1 MPSPRAAAA
10 EHNLFKA
17 SSNTCSGDPGVSPVR
32 PYRIRSHQPAVA
44 VCAPLFWFSW
54 SLPWACLRLL
64 LTDCCPAEPVCIRRP
79 SVPIRPAGSAVARD
93 GRNPGPWFYGCG
105 RGRRIACGRQP
116 PSSSASNISHAVRT
130 VRTRASVVAATI
142 RFMRARALNCHLV
155 CSRSRPATA
164 ILVLVAATVATALL
178 VRKWASESGHA
189 ASDPPGGGLWAISKG
204 QGRNVTCRAH
214 EWHVRIYD
222 DFHFAEQVDSQ
233 CYDYNPLDPCGA
245 VPDITDC
252 WCPGSLTS
260 CDHFSATF
268 ATSMDISADQ
278 MQVFLVNANDEAH
291 IFIDGR
297 ATFSALCSGLLSCED
312 RVFVRNLQRG
322 RHDLHARFMNHAG
335 GAHMFLRWQAIE
347 LHIIEFHSR
356 PALQQGQLLGGG
368 TADAF
373 AFQAREGM
381 TYHFSL
387 QVGEMVSVRM
397 LLFDESW
404 IEVSM
409 AIMDGEQIAGH
420 LIWACTIPGTY
431 RVLVIPGPRAPVN
444 AVDFLLSV
452 GSATSVCADE
462 PYILAGPGGVLDYS
476 TVSQPTSCT
485 WAIRCPEGFAAS
497 ITLPHPT
504 SALAAYAGETATVA
518 SQLAYTSGNTSS
530 GFVLRSSNNK
540 MLLQFTAVVAQQFV
554 ATYRCI
560 EEQYVRVEVGSDSV
574 QGVINSAGDRGA
586 FEFAATGGE
595 MYGIQIQRES
605 LPRCVLQLMHFDGET
620 VLVMLD
626 DRGERQGSIEW
637 LCPADGQYSFSVT
650 AYSDDHTGS
659 FRVLVLALPDPCA
672 QAMELTSSTGMLAYS
687 NRFAHPP
694 TECVWN
700 LHCEDSEMAT
710 IYFTAFHT
718 SRRGVLQVYD
728 GQNTHSEPIASLSGP
743 LGASGA
749 GAFDTEQSSMHL
761 VYSSESLTVEQFEL
775 EYRCNSPVFQIEDCV
790 PGQFLVS
797 YFANPQFQGDSAQ
810 AVCSEPVIDF
820 NWGQRGVD
828 MLTGQ
833 VDNFSIRWSGSL
845 DFEPANYVFFS
856 RSDDGSR
863 VLVDREVVLDHLQ
876 DCCATWHSEGIGLV
890 AGHHDI
896 VYEFVE
902 YGAEAYC
909 TLTWVRASRSVDEGC
924 ADDVCKNGG
933 RCMEVQVPETSY
945 PSVMTAYTIE
955 VTQNFSAAVLDH
967 SLPTRKILEAYVTSA
982 YASVMDVPI
991 ADVIV
996 MSIRSDPELVQ
1007 ESGWVH
1013 HPGGVP
1019 ITIQFSVLC
1028 TPDCP
1033 PLLASMP
1040 TTMMALPAH
1049 NSASCDCARGFT
1061 GSRCGVQ
1068 SCLGQSCE
1076 LEMRDLEG
1084 DGWNGNTLEIRTHD
1098 GSVVVRGVT
1107 LGGGPV
1113 ATTQVCLPV
1122 ATCMHVTVDGGANRE
1137 EVSWTLYD
1145 SARNSLISGGA
1156 PFRGQFGC

>member
-1 MPSPRAAAA
+1 MARDRR
-10 EHNLFKA
+10 
-17 SSNTCSGDPGVSPVR
+17 DPG
-32 PYRIRSHQPAVA
+32 AA
-44 VCAPLFWFSW
+44 TWFH
-54 SLPWACLRLL
+54 
-64 LTDCCPAEPVCIRRP
+64 
-79 SVPIRPAGSAVARD
+79 
-93 GRNPGPWFYGCG
+93 GCG
-105 RGRRIACGRQP
+105 RGHRVVRRQP
-116 PSSSASNISHAVRT
+116 ASSSAANISHR
-130 VRTRASVVAATI
+130 VRTRASVVAAKVLFH
-142 RFMRARALNCHLV
+142 RQRSELHLV
-155 CSRSRPATA
+155 RSRSYRPAAA
-164 ILVLVAATVATALL
+164 IVVVVAATVAAALL
-178 VRKWASESGHA
+178 VREWGSTSGPA
-189 ASDPPGGGLWAISKG
+189 ASDPPGGGVWATSTG
-204 QGRNVTCRAH
+204 QRPNVTCRAH
-214 EWHVRIYD
+214 EWHVRLYD
-222 DFHFAEQVDSQ
+222 DFHFAKQVDSQ

-252 WCPGSLTS
+252 WCPASLTD
-260 CDHFSATF
+260 CRHFSATF

-278 MQVFLVNANDEAH
+278 MHVFLVNANDEAH
-291 IFIDGR
+291 IFIDER
-297 ATFSALCSGLLSCED
+297 LAFSALCSGLPSCGD
-312 RVFVRNLQRG
+312 RFFVRNLQRG
-322 RHDLHARFMNHAG
+322 RRDLHARFVNHAG
-335 GAHMFLRWQAIE
+335 GAHMFLRWQSVE
-347 LHIIEFHSR
+347 LHTIDFNHG

-404 IEVSM
+404 TEVSR
-409 AIMDGEQIAGH
+409 AVMDGQQIAGH
-420 LIWACTIPGTY
+420 LIWACTIRGTF
-431 RVLVIPGPRAPVN
+431 RVLIIPGPRAPLN
-444 AVDFLLSV
+444 AVEFLLSIA
-452 GSATSVCADE
+452 STTSVCADE
-462 PYILAGPGGVLDYS
+462 PSILAGPGGVLDYRTS
-476 TVSQPTSCT
+476 SQPMSCT
-485 WAIRCPEGFAAS
+485 WVIRCREGFAAS

-518 SQLAYTSGNTSS
+518 SQLAYTAGNTSS
-530 GFVLRSSNNK
+530 GFVLRSTNNK
-540 MLLQFTAVVAQQFV
+540 MLLQFTAEVAQRVV

-560 EEQYVRVEVGSDSV
+560 EEEFIRVEVGGDSV
-574 QGVINSAGDRGA
+574 EGVISSVGDRRT

-626 DRGERQGSIEW
+626 DRGERQGSVEW
-637 LCPADGQYSFSVT
+637 LCPADGQYSFAVT

-672 QAMELTSSTGMLAYS
+672 QAMELTSSTGILAYS
-687 NRFAHPP
+687 NKFAQPP

-700 LHCEDSEMAT
+700 LHCTDNEMAT

-728 GQNTHSEPIASLSGP
+728 GQNTHGEPITSLYGP

-749 GAFDTEQSSMHL
+749 GAFETEQSSMHL
-761 VYSSESLTVEQFEL
+761 VYSTESLTVEQFEL

-810 AVCSEPVIDF
+810 AVCSEPLIDF
-820 NWGQRGVD
+820 NWGQGGVD

-845 DFEPANYVFFS
+845 DFEPANYIFFS

-863 VLVDREVVLDHLQ
+863 VLVDREIVLDHLQ

-890 AGHHDI
+890 AGHHEI

-902 YGAEAYC
+902 YGSEAYC
-909 TLTWVRASRSVDEGC
+909 TLTWMRASRSADEGC
-924 ADDVCKNGG
+924 GDDVCKNGG
-933 RCMEVQVPETSY
+933 QCLEVQVPETSY

-967 SLPTRKILEAYVTSA
+967 TLPTRKVLEDYVTRA
-982 YASVMDVPI
+982 YANVMDVPI
-991 ADVIV
+991 VDVIV

-1007 ESGWVH
+1007 ESGLVH

-1019 ITIQFSVLC
+1019 ITIQFAVLC

-1033 PLLASMP
+1033 PLLASLP

-1049 NSASCDCARGFT
+1049 TAASCDCARGFT

-1068 SCLGQSCE
+1068 SCSGQSCE

-1107 LGGGPV
+1107 LGGGAV
-1113 ATTQVCLPV
+1113 AATQVCLPI
-1122 ATCMHVTVDGGANRE
+1122 ATCLDVTVGRGSNQE

-1156 PFRGQFGC
+1156 PFRGQLGC